1 MDHKRI
7 AMLAA
12 DGGPIPDEL
21 KPWEQNAYIAL
32 RGLYRQYRAGVVN
45 RETAA
50 AEKRK
55 IAKAARDAERMEA
68 FRDKLAQST
77 VTLWRE
83 IEAAGSAYAKEPTLE
98 NADAFY
104 RAVYRVRRKTGVEEL
119 THENT

>member
-1 MDHKRI
+1 MDLKKI

-12 DGGPIPDEL
+12 DGGPIPDGL
-21 KPWEQNAYIAL
+21 KQWEQNAYIAL
-32 RGLYRQYRAGVVN
+32 RGLYQQYRAGAID

-55 IAKAARDAERMEA
+55 IFKAARDAESMEA
-68 FRDKLAQST
+68 FWDKLAQST

-83 IEAAGSAYAKEPTLE
+83 IEAAASAYAKEPTLE

-104 RAVYRVRRKTGVEEL
+104 QAVYRVRRKTGVEEML
-119 THENT
+119 DG